1 MIPVKIINNG
11 RTIVGMKYEVRST
24 EDSRLIDNGEA
35 KQTENTEKT
44 TLYEINASAILQSG
58 QEYQLVL
65 TLETN
70 NNENIYYYTR
80 VMVMNDSFV
89 DGQIAFAKQFSSS
102 TLGQDTELNIATY
115 LEPDEDLKNDDL
127 G

>member
-35 KQTENTEKT
+35 KHTENTEKT

-70 NNENIYYYTR
+70 NNEKVHTTIVSDTLY
-80 VMVMNDSFV
+80 V
-89 DGQIAFAKQFSSS
+89 SS
-102 TLGQDTELNIATY
+102 TPSALLAFT
-115 LEPDEDLKNDDL
+115 
-127 G
+127 